1 MNTRE
6 CQSDL
11 VERARNATL
20 SSRDR
25 LALEAHLESCPSCRT
40 ARVILADFQEESG
53 LLASDGARIERL
65 AERALLHVARS
76 GHPVPRRALRRAAL
90 LVAAALCL
98 LASTAAARLW
108 LARGH
113 VQSLRAATGAVTA
126 TPSALDRREPTRAP
140 TQPSAPVAPESPP
153 AAAQAANDSTLTP
166 ARSAVLLSNS
176 NPQSNPV
183 RESASELLRRAADA
197 KVAGNRGLAIE
208 LYKKLEAEFPSSQEA
223 ELSRVSL
230 GRLLADSGYPAAA
243 LREYDLYL
251 SGSHGGALIQEA
263 LYGKA
268 RTLGALGDRAEE
280 ARSWQR
286 LLRDFPNGA
295 YAPTARR
302 RLLDLE

>member
-1 MNTRE
+1 
-6 CQSDL
+6 
-11 VERARNATL
+11 
-20 SSRDR
+20 
-25 LALEAHLESCPSCRT
+25 
-40 ARVILADFQEESG
+40 QEESG

-65 AERALLHVARS
+65 AERAVLHVARS
-76 GHPVPRRALRRAAL
+76 GQPVPRRALRRAAL

-126 TPSALDRREPTRAP
+126 APSTLDRREPTLALA
-140 TQPSAPVAPESPP
+140 QPAALVAAAADAESAPAT
-153 AAAQAANDSTLTP
+153 AQAANDSSVAP
-166 ARSAVLLSNS
+166 ARSAVAVIG
-176 NPQSNPV
+176 NPQASPAH
-183 RESASELLRRAADA
+183 ESASELLHRAADA
-197 KVAGNRGLAIE
+197 KVAGNRSLALE

-251 SGSHGGALIQEA
+251 TGSHGGALIQEA